1 MQFFV
6 SVKEGD
12 QKSPSL
18 AFKRS
23 SSGFTLIE
31 LMVVVVI
38 IGILAAIA
46 IPNFMALKNRAN
58 EASVKENI
66 HTVQI
71 IVEDFHIRSDNMFP
85 GDLTTTIIQANPAY
99 TGPEPDIAAALQPK
113 PPYGNNSMMGDNVR
127 NPFNPGNDALMDGLP
142 ALFANPTG
150 IIGYQ
155 ASNTLGDDPLSGAPW
170 NEAPSG
176 PAHMYRISGLGIK
189 GIILTVCQVG
199 AK

>member
-1 MQFFV
+1 
-6 SVKEGD
+6 
-12 QKSPSL
+12 
-18 AFKRS
+18 
-23 SSGFTLIE
+23 
-31 LMVVVVI
+31 MVVVVI

-71 IVEDFHIRSDNMFP
+71 IVEDFHIRADNMFP
-85 GDLTTTIIQANPAY
+85 GDLTTTIIVANSAY
-99 TGPEPDIAAALQPK
+99 TGPEPDMAVALQPK
-113 PPYGNNSMMGDNVR
+113 PMYGPNSMMGDNVR

-142 ALFANPTG
+142 VLIANPTG
-150 IIGYQ
+150 IIGYE
-155 ASNTLGDDPLSGAPW
+155 ASNTIGDDPLSGVPW
-170 NEAPSG
+170 TEAPSG
-176 PAHMYRISGLGIK
+176 PAMMYRISGLGIK

>member
-1 MQFFV
+1 MLFFV
-6 SVKEGD
+6 SAKEGD
-12 QKSPSL
+12 QKSPSYVVR
-18 AFKRS
+18 ARP
-23 SSGFTLIE
+23 SGFTLIE

-71 IVEDFHIRSDNMFP
+71 IVEDFHIRSDNMYP

-99 TGPEPDIAAALQPK
+99 TGPEPNMAVAMLTK
-113 PPYGNNSMMGDNVR
+113 PPFGINSMIGDNVR

-142 ALFANPTG
+142 VLIANPTG
-150 IIGYQ
+150 IIGYE
-155 ASNTLGDDPLSGAPW
+155 ASNTIGDDPLSGVPW
-170 NEAPSG
+170 TEAPSG
-176 PAHMYRISGLGIK
+176 PAMMYRISGLGIK
-189 GIILTVCQVG
+189 GIILIVCQVG